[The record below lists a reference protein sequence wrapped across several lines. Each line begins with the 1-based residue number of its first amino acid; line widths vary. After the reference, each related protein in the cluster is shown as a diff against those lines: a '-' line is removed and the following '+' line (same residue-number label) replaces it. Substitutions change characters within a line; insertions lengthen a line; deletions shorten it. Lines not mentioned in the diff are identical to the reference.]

1 MQQGATQER
10 ETWDVRPDFHL
21 PAKCSI
27 VGVPVSHIPLST
39 IIIAIAMLVFSVL
52 IVSKL
57 GGKIPLSR
65 RARAS
70 LLAFG
75 AVALLVGIYLHLD
88 ETPSAKPYAA
98 GVARQEKS
106 AGESFTF
113 TFRPG
118 EVRWG
123 DQVEIQVPFSA
134 ESITVYLNGVPLPKR
149 VNGGGRSIHVTIPTG
164 AKTGYLELERDGTRA
179 RASEPVLINP

>member
-1 MQQGATQER
+1 
-10 ETWDVRPDFHL
+10 
-21 PAKCSI
+21 
-27 VGVPVSHIPLST
+27 VSQIPLST

-75 AVALLVGIYLHLD
+75 AASLLVGFYLHLNQ
-88 ETPSAKPYAA
+88 TPAAKPRAA
-98 GVARQEKS
+98 TGVARQERS

-113 TFRPG
+113 SFRPG

-164 AKTGYLELERDGTRA
+164 AKTGYLELERDGSRVRA
-179 RASEPVLINP
+179 ASPISISP